1 MRAAFRSID
10 IHFDERKIPFAVVFR
25 ASFAPPG
32 RRTMSRPTAYLT
44 AAVALPVLIAGFTAP
59 LPAQMQMPACHPMPS
74 ETSVVAPDKLPAP
87 QKLTGIGNL
96 HFPISSKNPETQA
109 WFDQGMNLVFDFW
122 DYEANRAFEQA
133 IRTDPNC
140 AICHWALSE
149 SLGIHNSEVAGY
161 AHDELAKAVALRSHA
176 DKREKM
182 YIDAAQA
189 ESGSITGHYTSKG
202 GSEDRSKAILRQ
214 IVKKN
219 PHDIAARLLLAES
232 LQDGYDRDT
241 GKARPGTA
249 EMIEILQGILKEKPD
264 DSAANHLWIHAV
276 EASPHPE
283 QALHSAAVLA
293 DLAPNSGHMT
303 HMPGHI
309 FFRTGDYQRAQVSF
323 DLSESVDEAYMKTQH
338 VAADDDWNYVHNLMY
353 SIANLLEQG
362 RDEQAAAVSAHLVEA
377 RGVRASTLYPWSTR
391 DAITRLNP
399 LLPIALR
406 SGDWQRVESLL
417 AAANPPAA
425 LPNLQAL
432 GSSLKSFAQGMQ
444 MVGAG
449 QLEPARTH
457 SAELDAQLWRLS
469 QQLEQQDAAE
479 KAKPKKDAAAPANEV
494 QPTDPSLP
502 AMLKNLAILSLELR
516 AAILIKTDKIT
527 EAQALFDQARKDET
541 DLGYREPPAFI
552 QPVAEQEA
560 ELLAV
565 ANQNSAA
572 EKAWQKALED
582 RPNSGYPLYGLAELA
597 EKSGDAAKTTAAYQ
611 RFLTAWK
618 SADNGQPQVQ
628 HAQQWMTAHP
638 DKALASVDHSVPSG
652 Q

>member
-1 MRAAFRSID
+1 ML
-10 IHFDERKIPFAVVFR
+10 
-25 ASFAPPG
+25 
-32 RRTMSRPTAYLT
+32 RPTAYLT
-44 AAVALPVLIAGFTAP
+44 AAVALPVLIAGFTSQ

-133 IRTDPNC
+133 IRTDPSC

-214 IVKKN
+214 IVKKY
-219 PHDIAARLLLAES
+219 PHDVAARLLLAES
-232 LQDGYDRDT
+232 VQDGYDHDT

-249 EMIEILQGILKEKPD
+249 EMIEILQGILKDKPD

-391 DAITRLNP
+391 DAITRLHP
-399 LLPIALR
+399 QLPIALR
-406 SGDWQRVESLL
+406 SGDWARVESLL
-417 AAANPPAA
+417 GAANPPAA

-444 MVGAG
+444 FARVG
-449 QLEPARTH
+449 QLEPARMH
-457 SAELDAQLWRLS
+457 SAELDAQLWRFS
-469 QQLEQQDAAE
+469 QQQEQEDAAE
-479 KAKPKKDAAAPANEV
+479 KAKPKKDAPVPANEV

-516 AAILIKTDKIT
+516 AAILIKADKIA
-527 EAQALFDQARKDET
+527 EAEALFLQARKDET

-560 ELLAV
+560 ELLAA

-597 EKSGDAAKTTAAYQ
+597 EKSGDTAKTTAAYQ
-611 RFLTAWK
+611 KFLMAWK
-618 SADNGQPQVQ
+618 SADNGQPQIQ
-628 HAQQWMTAHP
+628 HAEQWMTAHP
-638 DKALASVDHSVPSG
+638 DKALASVGDSAH
-652 Q
+652 